1 MRMDRKLLGVG
12 FTTVF
17 IAKLGDKAQRATL
30 LFAGGAP
37 LPQAIREW
45 TQQMLATIGL
55 WTLLR

>member
-1 MRMDRKLLGVG
+1 MDRKLLGVS

-17 IAKLGDKAQRATL
+17 IARLGDKAQRATL

-45 TQQMLATIGL
+45 TQHMLATIGL